1 VGRKI
6 DENGVPLEWIVD
18 EREVGTTVNTT
29 GKLIKSI
36 EGRIVLL
43 KEALQKEKRERV
55 LLENALEKFKKLLE
69 EEDNVRQKH

>member
-1 VGRKI
+1 MGRKI